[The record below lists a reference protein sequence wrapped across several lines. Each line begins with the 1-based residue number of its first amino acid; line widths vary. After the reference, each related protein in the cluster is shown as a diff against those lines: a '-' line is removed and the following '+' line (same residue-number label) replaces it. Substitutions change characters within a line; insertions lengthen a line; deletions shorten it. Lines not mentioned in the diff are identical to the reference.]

1 MVRASGVS
9 AILVLP
15 RVGFSDAQMH
25 SLAGVPAGGQM
36 GSRGVSQRR
45 RLHKLPASSL
55 WIIPLILPVFFDN
68 GKVFAL
74 DALNM
79 SLMTMRS
86 GTCLP
91 G

>member
-1 MVRASGVS
+1 MS
-9 AILVLP
+9 
-15 RVGFSDAQMH
+15 
-25 SLAGVPAGGQM
+25 
-36 GSRGVSQRR
+36 
-45 RLHKLPASSL
+45 LHKLPASSL